1 MDLGTKGYFRGV
13 FEAFGIDFNRIEL
26 RSYSLN
32 NQHLMTY
39 HDIDIALDPY
49 PYGGGATSC
58 DALWMGVPLVTLAG
72 NRSVGRMGVSIL
84 NALGYPQWIAKDH
97 LEYIQIAQDLAS
109 DLVGLNSIRL
119 GLREQLGASPLRD
132 EAGFAK
138 DFGQTLLL
146 MVNGVPE

>member
-1 MDLGTKGYFRGV
+1 
-13 FEAFGIDFNRIEL
+13 
-26 RSYSLN
+26 
-32 NQHLMTY
+32 
-39 HDIDIALDPY
+39 
-49 PYGGGATSC
+49 
-58 DALWMGVPLVTLAG
+58 MGVPLVTLAG